1 MILSLPKRTLLLTG
15 KPPDAIRYLGRE
27 GKTNTHVRQQSHQES
42 GVGEHRE
49 EWETPLPGGEPAD
62 QGSMVTTIEIR
73 ISGKVQRV
81 GMRNCI
87 RTLAGRL
94 NIRGEVMNLPDG
106 TVYALATGDPIVL
119 EKFVS
124 MIYSCPRAV
133 IRDLDIR
140 DHRLLTFPD
149 FQVKRIE

>member
-1 MILSLPKRTLLLTG
+1 VEDQG
-15 KPPDAIRYLGRE
+15 EEVPPM
-27 GKTNTHVRQQSHQES
+27 
-42 GVGEHRE
+42 
-49 EWETPLPGGEPAD
+49 GEPAC
-62 QGSMVTTIEIR
+62 QENVIRTIEIR
-73 ISGKVQRV
+73 ISGKVQRI

-94 NIRGEVMNLPDG
+94 HIRGEVMNLPDG
-106 TVYALATGDPIVL
+106 TVFAIATGDPIVL

-133 IRDLDIR
+133 IRDLEIR
-140 DHRLLTFPD
+140 DHSLVLFPD